1 LTLKQT
7 IERELLNER
16 EAAHFLGISVA
27 TLRRYRYRVGNRTD
41 GPPIIKIGRA
51 VRYAR
56 SDLAKFYRGMTAGPF
71 FQRDKADEH

>member
-7 IERELLNER
+7 VERELLDEKQ
-16 EAAHFLGISVA
+16 AAHYLGISVA
-27 TLRRYRYRVGNRTD
+27 TLRRYRYRIGNRTD

-56 SDLAKFYRGMTAGPF
+56 SDLDKFVKAQRAGSF
-71 FQRDKADEH
+71 LQ